1 MESGVTVKEL
11 AQLAGVGE
19 TTVSRIAK
27 ELLELLE
34 RDLQGQGAEVRG
46 AGEP

>member
-1 MESGVTVKEL
+1 MESGVTIKEL

-34 RDLQGQGAEVRG
+34 RDPQRQGAGIGE

>member
-1 MESGVTVKEL
+1 MTVKEL